1 MVASESEIENVLGG
15 LKANPELGGDSR
27 WFDTNELPG
36 MRHGK
41 WELSVVADL
50 LP

>member
-1 MVASESEIENVLGG
+1 MVASESEIENVPYG

-27 WFDTNELPG
+27 WFDTNELPS
-36 MRHGK
+36 MMHGE
-41 WELSVVADL
+41 WELSVVTDL